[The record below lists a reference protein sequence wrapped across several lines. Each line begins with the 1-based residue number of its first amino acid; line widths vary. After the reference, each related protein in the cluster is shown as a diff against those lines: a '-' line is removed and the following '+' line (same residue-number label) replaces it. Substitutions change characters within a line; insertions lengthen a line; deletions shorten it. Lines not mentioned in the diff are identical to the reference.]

1 MANDPVDV
9 PRTAAGSPEQSAAA
23 SVSRRVHEALSG
35 VVDPCCRD
43 RGISVVD
50 MGLVSDVS
58 LDDGTATVEILLTS
72 GWCPFQVDLV
82 SEISA
87 AATSVPGV
95 RDAEVRIGLEQVW
108 SPDRMSPSARRTLR
122 LLPDPKEA
130 GSRDRYLTNHPLAR
144 HPRPTATVRAPSPA
158 AEEA

>member
-1 MANDPVDV
+1 MAKEPIEV
-9 PRTAAGSPEQSAAA
+9 PRASAGPPDESAAA
-23 SVSRRVHEALSG
+23 HVSHRVHEALSG

-58 LDDGTATVEILLTS
+58 LDDGTARVEILLTS

-82 SEISA
+82 AEISA

-108 SPDRMSPSARRTLR
+108 SPDRMSPSARRSLR

-130 GSRDRYLTNHPLAR
+130 GDRDRYLAR
-144 HPRPTATVRAPSPA
+144 QPGPAPVPAPSPVA
-158 AEEA
+158 AQET